1 VDSCFFNSDS
11 VITLVSATTGAQLVD
26 DDGCGVSGGGS
37 KLTYTASAAVETVAL
52 TGTCYGNTPCA
63 SQLQY
68 FLSGPACSAVKSP
81 PPPPGV
87 LSSPPPPPSPSPP
100 PGVLAPP
107 PSPSPPPPPIGT
119 PSQSPPPPPP
129 SPPAVAGVLD
139 KLNACSIANH
149 HNFGPAFADSVS
161 PAWNSIPNGAVT
173 NVPTGLELTG
183 AGGVVFN
190 SVPGGAAGATVAAR
204 IARDTTI
211 GGETVFVF
219 GGVAVVTTS
228 TGLVRLVKL

>member
-1 VDSCFFNSDS
+1 V
-11 VITLVSATTGAQLVD
+11 
-26 DDGCGVSGGGS
+26 
-37 KLTYTASAAVETVAL
+37 
-52 TGTCYGNTPCA
+52 
-63 SQLQY
+63 
-68 FLSGPACSAVKSP
+68 
-81 PPPPGV
+81 
-87 LSSPPPPPSPSPP
+87 
-100 PGVLAPP
+100 
-107 PSPSPPPPPIGT
+107 GT
-119 PSQSPPPPPP
+119 PVVASPPPPPP
-129 SPPAVAGVLD
+129 GQPTVAGVLD

-161 PAWNSIPNGAVT
+161 PPWNSIPNGAVT

-190 SVPGGAAGATVAAR
+190 SVPGGAAGATIAVR
-204 IARDTTI
+204 IARDTTA